1 MFKYLFLLFLIG
13 CSQSNLEDLDQT
25 INPTPKPRWYR
36 EPAFD
41 PLLQA
46 FEELTGFSTKN
57 ISTRFNK
64 LDGMIVGLCL
74 SDSSGFREI
83 QIDPDFWK
91 NVGEGSR
98 ENLILHEAGH
108 CVLNLE
114 HNSEFIQINDDVI
127 PKSIMFPAVF
137 GDIEQYQKYH
147 EYYLWELQSHAPG

>member
-13 CSQSNLEDLDQT
+13 CSQSNLDDLDRT
-25 INPTPKPRWYR
+25 INPENHPKKYR

-57 ISTRFNK
+57 ISTRFMP
-64 LDGMIVGLCL
+64 LDGMIVGLCI
-74 SDSSGFREI
+74 SNNTGFREI
-83 QIDPDFWK
+83 QIDPNFWK
-91 NVGEGSR
+91 NSGEMAR
-98 ENLILHEAGH
+98 ENLIFHEAGH

-114 HNSEFIQINDDVI
+114 HTSEFIILNDQMV

-137 GDIEQYQKYH
+137 GDLEEYKENH
-147 EYYLWELQSHAPG
+147 EYYLWELKSHAPA